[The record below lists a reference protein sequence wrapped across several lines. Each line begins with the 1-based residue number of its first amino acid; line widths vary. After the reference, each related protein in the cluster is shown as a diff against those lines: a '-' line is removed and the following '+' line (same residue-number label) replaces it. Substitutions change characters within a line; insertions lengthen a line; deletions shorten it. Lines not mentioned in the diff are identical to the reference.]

1 MQNYEERRGVGLAFN
16 TPFSV
21 TGQSVSFFELARGVT
36 AVETLL
42 RNRVKMRADSMVVQ
56 LR

>member
-1 MQNYEERRGVGLAFN
+1 VQNYEERRGVGLAFN